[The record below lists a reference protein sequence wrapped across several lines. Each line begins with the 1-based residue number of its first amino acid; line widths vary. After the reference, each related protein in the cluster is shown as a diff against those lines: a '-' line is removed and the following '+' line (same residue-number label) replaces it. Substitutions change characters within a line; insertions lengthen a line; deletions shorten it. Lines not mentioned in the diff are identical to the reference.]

1 MKIKLL
7 LLVLF
12 LFGVGIWG
20 YRVYEVNK
28 GVAIK
33 YDLDTYQKDE
43 WIADDKLRFTVI
55 DLSYGA
61 IEGDEDY
68 SYVPATVKMEVENTS
83 EETISV
89 SKLIESKLS
98 YGMDYYQTMDG
109 EFDVNQVK
117 ELPPNTTIPIT
128 LVYSV
133 APKYKNKA
141 AQFYIDQNLYTE
153 KAKEQ
158 FKHGKRYGIVI
169 DL

>member
-1 MKIKLL
+1 MKIKLF

-12 LFGVGIWG
+12 FVGVGIWG
-20 YRVYEVNK
+20 YRVYEVNN

-33 YDLDTYQKDE
+33 YDLDTYQKNE
-43 WIADDKLRFTVI
+43 WIADDKLTFTVT
-55 DLSYGA
+55 DLSYGV

-68 SYVPATVKMEVENTS
+68 SYVPATVKMEVKNTS
-83 EETISV
+83 DETISV

-109 EFDVNQVK
+109 EFDVKQVK

-128 LVYSV
+128 LIYSV
-133 APKYKNKA
+133 APEYKDKA
-141 AQFYIDQNLYTE
+141 AQFYIDQNLYIE
-153 KAKEQ
+153 KVKEQ
-158 FKHGKRYGIVI
+158 FQQGKRYGVVF